1 MSDEPHPDIT
11 DEQVMRDRT
20 FEYCYQRNKLR
31 EAIDELTD
39 AVNQAITASY
49 PYLTDQKVAEVI
61 VRMQKLLVRAGKQW
75 EWDDLNAI
83 RITFSQIRGY
93 FTKLKGIL
101 KSLNVPFVD
110 RMIQ

>member
-61 VRMQKLLVRAGKQW
+61 VRMQKPLFRAGKQW
-75 EWDDLNAI
+75 EWDNFDAI
-83 RITFSQIRGY
+83 RKTFSQIRGAL
-93 FTKLKGIL
+93 TELKGLL
-101 KSLNVPFVD
+101 KGLSVPFVE